1 MIKSKNNNKNKSD
14 LKNESIIFEHADW
27 SVIVAHSA
35 QAQILIILENNG
47 KQAVLDFVHK
57 LKQLPIPDK
66 RIYPPMQ

>member
-1 MIKSKNNNKNKSD
+1 MIKPKNNNNNKN
-14 LKNESIIFEHADW
+14 ESIVFEHADW

-35 QAQILIILENNG
+35 QAQILILLENQG
-47 KQAVLDFVHK
+47 KQAVLDYVHE